1 MHARPYDCR
10 VAVRVL
16 SVILVVALAGGLAWV
31 LLAPADP
38 SRTRAPDR
46 SAASEVVGAGQAVGS
61 RVGASISGGQ
71 PEVPEG
77 ASGDYPTQLLVE
89 APQGPLGPQTSVAI
103 DPATV
108 AGIRFNGDRWIVEA
122 DVTFDEQVAG
132 GYLEFDAPVLV
143 VGPGVSID
151 GARFAQVDVGRGHV
165 LSGERPEDGFV
176 ARHFTVDGGAGASAV
191 GGLGE
196 NVTLESFSIVD
207 FDGDGLKPATGWT
220 VSDGSIHLLG
230 DNSSAK
236 HYDGVQVTGHT
247 GVTLSRLEIAMV
259 GAGTAAVFV
268 HESPFGGE
276 PNLVNDIVVTYA
288 PDVYRTFRFDES
300 VVARDLQAMGPVGSS
315 RRPAALVLA
324 NARADIDW
332 ATLHSTF
339 DSPVPLN

>member
-1 MHARPYDCR
+1 

-16 SVILVVALAGGLAWV
+16 SVILVVALAGVVGWAV
-31 LLAPADP
+31 LSPGGAD
-38 SRTRAPDR
+38 RERAPVGRD
-46 SAASEVVGAGQAVGS
+46 AAEVAGTGLGAGS
-61 RVGASISGGQ
+61 RVGESMGSAQ
-71 PEVPEG
+71 EQVPDA
-77 ASGDYPTQLLVE
+77 ASGDYPTPLLVE
-89 APQGPLGPQTSVAI
+89 APRGPLGPQTSVAI

-108 AGIRFNGDRWIVEA
+108 DGIRFNGERWIVEA

-132 GYLEFDAPVLV
+132 GYLDFDAPVLV

-151 GARFAQVDVGRGHV
+151 GARFAHVDVGRGHV

-176 ARHFTVDGGAGASAV
+176 ARHFTVEGGAGASAV

-207 FDGDGLKPATGWT
+207 FDGDGLKPASGWV
-220 VSDGSIHLLG
+220 VSDGSIHLLA

-236 HYDGVQVTGHT
+236 HYDGVQVTGHS
-247 GVTLSRLEIAMV
+247 GVTLSRLEISMV

-268 HESPFGGE
+268 HESPFGGD
-276 PNLVNDIVVTYA
+276 PNLVHDIVVTHA

-300 VVARDLQAMGPVGSS
+300 VVAHDLQAMGPVGSS
-315 RRPAALVLA
+315 HRPSALVLA

>member
-1 MHARPYDCR
+1 
-10 VAVRVL
+10 VL

-31 LLAPADP
+31 LLAPDP
-38 SRTRAPDR
+38 SRARAPDR
-46 SAASEVVGAGQAVGS
+46 SGAAEVVGAGQAVGS
-61 RVGASISGGQ
+61 RVGASISGSQ
-71 PEVPEG
+71 PEVPDAEP
-77 ASGDYPTQLLVE
+77 ADDPPPILVE
-89 APQGPLGPQTSVAI
+89 TPQGPLGPQTSVAI

-108 AGIRFNGDRWIVEA
+108 PGIRFNGDRWIVEA

-143 VGPGVSID
+143 TGPGVSID
-151 GARFAQVDVGRGHV
+151 GARFTQVDVSRGHV
-165 LSGERPEDGFV
+165 LSGERAEDGFV
-176 ARHFTVDGGAGASAV
+176 ARHFTVDGGAGSSAV

-207 FDGDGLKPATGWT
+207 FDGDGLKPRTGWT

-230 DNSSAK
+230 DNSSPK
-236 HYDGVQVTGHT
+236 HYDGVQVTGQT
-247 GVTLSRLEIAMV
+247 GVTLSRLEISMV

-268 HESPFGGE
+268 HETPFGGE
-276 PNLVNDIVVTYA
+276 PNLVHDIVVTYA

-315 RRPAALVLA
+315 HRPAALVLA
-324 NARADIDW
+324 NERADIDW